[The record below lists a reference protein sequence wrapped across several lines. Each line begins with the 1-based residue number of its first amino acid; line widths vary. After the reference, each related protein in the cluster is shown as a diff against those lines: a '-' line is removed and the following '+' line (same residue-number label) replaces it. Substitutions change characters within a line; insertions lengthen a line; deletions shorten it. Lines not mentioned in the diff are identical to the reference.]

1 MQMADTETKQ
11 AGGPQ
16 AMLRGLLAVVAIA
29 VIAIVGLIIWKKP
42 PGPGGNFPNSNIPA
56 QQVAMLDSEAIYALP
71 EFKNAKKDLDEM
83 STKKEKELV
92 ETIQAKHL
100 TEEEAEKLRVQMRDQ
115 LQQEQAKRVTP
126 LNRRVTAAI
135 ASLAKEKNYR
145 VVLDKRIVV
154 TGVADVTEDVKK
166 KFDDLKNA
174 DLSKETEGTGD
185 SSDSNVG
192 YVNQD
197 VIGDLRLF
205 KDAQQKLYV
214 TYQDMYKN
222 YTIITK
228 DKPAADKEKMR
239 QEMVKVFQEKQA
251 EVMKPVN
258 DRVTTAITDV
268 AKEKGLSLVLNSHHI
283 MWGGRNLTD
292 DVIKKLI

>member
-1 MQMADTETKQ
+1 MADTENKQ

-16 AMLRGLLAVVAIA
+16 AMLRGLLVVVAVA
-29 VIAIVGLIIWKKP
+29 VIAIVGLIVWGRRP
-42 PGPGGNFPNSNIPA
+42 DGRSPLAGTNIPA

-71 EFKNAKKDLDEM
+71 EFKKAKEDLDKL
-83 STKKEKELV
+83 STDKEKELV

-154 TGVADVTEDVKK
+154 TGVADVTADVKK

-205 KDAQQKLYV
+205 KEAQQKLYV

-222 YTIITK
+222 YTIVTK